1 MATPTPATASK
12 TTPRRVAKAKKFGLL
27 AEYDTPAAVFKA
39 CEKIRDAGYK
49 RWDSHT
55 PFPVHNLDKAMGLKP
70 SVLPFIVFACGM
82 TGAACGLLLQWW
94 SSTIAYPLVIA
105 GKPLFSFQA
114 NVPVTFELGI
124 LFSAFGAVFGM
135 LGLNKLPQFYHPL
148 FNVARFARATD
159 DRFFIAIEASDPK
172 YDLDKTR
179 KLLESTG
186 SVKVE
191 EVDD

>member
-1 MATPTPATASK
+1 
-12 TTPRRVAKAKKFGLL
+12 
-27 AEYDTPAAVFKA
+27 
-39 CEKIRDAGYK
+39 
-49 RWDSHT
+49 
-55 PFPVHNLDKAMGLKP
+55 
-70 SVLPFIVFACGM
+70 M
-82 TGAACGLLLQWW
+82 TGVASGLLLQWW
-94 SSTIAYPLVIA
+94 SSTIAYPLIIA

-135 LGLNKLPQFYHPL
+135 LGLNKLPQLFHPL
-148 FNVARFARATD
+148 FNIARFTRATD

-179 KLLESTG
+179 KLLEETG
-186 SVKVE
+186 AVAVE

>member
-1 MATPTPATASK
+1 MATPPASSK
-12 TTPRRVAKAKKFGLL
+12 PSRVKKFGLL
-27 AEYDTPAAVFKA
+27 AEYDSAPAIYKA

-49 RWDSHT
+49 RWDSYT
-55 PFPVHNLDKAMGLKP
+55 PFPVHNLDKAMGIKP

-94 SSTIAYPLVIA
+94 TSTIAYPLVIA

-148 FNVARFARATD
+148 FNIARFARVTD
-159 DRFFIAIEASDPK
+159 DRFFIAIEATDPK
-172 YDLDKTR
+172 YNLEKTR
-179 KLLESTG
+179 KLLEETG
-186 SVKVE
+186 SVNVE